1 MNPTARTRA
10 AVQRTFATLAAAL
23 LLLGTFATPAL
34 GNPEAP
40 DDVDDPSEPI
50 AETVEPDDAEPDEVG
65 SEEPEPDEAELEE
78 IDTAAPPPE
87 EPDADDVEP
96 VATPQARALDEE
108 PADRAPSDP
117 DDPGT
122 AIDTLVADVEDAGDH
137 HCPGGG
143 NGAPRGAI
151 NRSDGERTL
160 EPGLTVTWGGDP
172 GSVTFANTTDRDAT
186 VTWCAKGGNNFANG
200 GKALGSLETDVP
212 AGGEVT
218 EGPYGTEISYIVFY
232 GVEFHEPPEPD
243 SVEITLQKAWF
254 DLDGVLLDGAPDVDW
269 GLSMEVGVDAEV
281 VATLP
286 DGNPTATLELLDG
299 GTAAARYGVQETP
312 APAGWEAVSCNT
324 VGSGDLSW
332 VNEGTSE
339 LLVASGADSGAFGAF
354 DSGVH
359 LVCNQQVE
367 EPDEPDVV
375 TIGLAKLWLDADGE
389 ILDEAPDVDYAV
401 TMSIQDTVLATV
413 DPSTPAEAAS
423 TEVEVGTEYLV
434 AEPTLPDGWR
444 EAECPAGIYGA
455 DDVIADGTGIFVAT
469 GSGRHVV
476 CNEPIVEVLPEIV
489 VPPDVPETPEVVE
502 VEPEVEVIPEV
513 VEVTVRPETDEVT
526 TQVLGV
532 VRERALPRTG
542 VNLLLLTGLAGGLML
557 LGMTGLTSTRR
568 R

>member
-1 MNPTARTRA
+1 M
-10 AVQRTFATLAAAL
+10 
-23 LLLGTFATPAL
+23 
-34 GNPEAP
+34 
-40 DDVDDPSEPI
+40 
-50 AETVEPDDAEPDEVG
+50 
-65 SEEPEPDEAELEE
+65 
-78 IDTAAPPPE
+78 
-87 EPDADDVEP
+87 
-96 VATPQARALDEE
+96 
-108 PADRAPSDP
+108 
-117 DDPGT
+117 
-122 AIDTLVADVEDAGDH
+122 
-137 HCPGGG
+137 
-143 NGAPRGAI
+143 
-151 NRSDGERTL
+151 
-160 EPGLTVTWGGDP
+160 
-172 GSVTFANTTDRDAT
+172 
-186 VTWCAKGGNNFANG
+186 
-200 GKALGSLETDVP
+200 
-212 AGGEVT
+212 
-218 EGPYGTEISYIVFY
+218 
-232 GVEFHEPPEPD
+232 
-243 SVEITLQKAWF
+243 
-254 DLDGVLLDGAPDVDW
+254 
-269 GLSMEVGVDAEV
+269 
-281 VATLP
+281 
-286 DGNPTATLELLDG
+286 
-299 GTAAARYGVQETP
+299 
-312 APAGWEAVSCNT
+312 SCNT

-526 TQVLGV
+526 TQVLDV